1 MGPPKPNPSGSAAPS
16 GSEPETHATYRVL
29 PNAERRPSRLFHI
42 LQGILQ
48 PKSSGREMSHLQ
60 LSAQFNELLLNAEA
74 LDGRQIAQLINASV
88 AVPER
93 HHNIMALCGF
103 IKYQP
108 VDHIEAL
115 WLAVEDMVK
124 PEGPSEPR
132 HLALKFMADLICG
145 QYNRLGVLRTVF
157 YDALARCRKWDDFP
171 YVIRGLWQLTKDGRD
186 LYACD
191 RDLIP
196 LLLWWVDFAYQ
207 QIKSNKGESSST
219 DNASRTLNKVFATPK
234 PTEIVREVSGA
245 RGSGST
251 GGMSPRKSTGPQV
264 SPGQSA
270 SSFFTA
276 TLSSLFSGTS
286 VGEGTGKVKKAPS
299 VQPSST
305 PSAPSSGTSELSSN
319 PPELDQFLRID
330 IPPHDLLTVVL
341 RYIRDIISI
350 HFAQLQEIH
359 LVQLIDYFYQNFCY
373 ECSADLLIELVYI
386 IESIILYGQV
396 PKPSLPTFFRLLC
409 LLVNVRHPEVHE
421 KLSKD
426 ILTQFVR
433 THYHRLAIKELIQV
447 LDDPGSR
454 TNVRLCHGALYLL
467 GRWVWNSPEPDRAEP
482 FYTML
487 LHLTAN
493 LLRTKAN
500 EPPLSPLLV
509 YDIMGHLDCF
519 TTYCVDNIF
528 GGTEKQR
535 ASDFVFRI
543 TSLEWEAALAAL
555 QVYADEWAIPQSTL
569 YVQTS
574 TLALPATCQKLS
586 PVIPGRGN
594 EEELSGGRPGTARSP
609 NPSETTKLSRPTTT
623 APPHGPSQGIRKS
636 KMNNNA
642 STPSSRVP
650 SSGPDGSN
658 GNGGG
663 GPSNQSETQWSP
675 TLPTSLQPGDLVL
688 LTQERFYRVVLFMIE
703 LANRLPQYFPCRS
716 LIQFLDHYCRNAFV
730 PDEMLLRILEFYDR
744 KGELLP
750 LKPQWLTHLRALV
763 IGSVWV
769 LGSQTSEETTP
780 ASGAKRRRPYTAC
793 PVMPKFSVIQDSS
806 DIGSLLEQVTPC
818 SRPDL
823 VRHRM
828 VGLLADACNRCKD
841 LCLNELC
848 PILIPYLKLWIP
860 LECNPA
866 ILVRLIHLLLDVA
879 LSVEGEAPYF
889 RQLVRILLTMA
900 YFPQT
905 GSTFGG
911 KLPAA
916 LGAELI
922 IPEESN
928 RSRHGCPR
936 VRTTGIGRRGDTGM
950 RRTSLQGQRY
960 LVGHGGPADAYNLPG
975 KHHHQQHYNH
985 HHVVGTSSS
994 SGSSVV
1000 GSGSHPSSTPTAS
1013 TAGTGISHR
1022 SRRSMKNVMRTTLG
1036 GGRLDTLSKLLAD
1049 NSEHAQFLTGQGLLP
1064 LQLVAYPFALTD
1076 LRVLPPVAIRAY
1088 AAAYGLARLLRH
1100 YLVSIRAAYPARV
1113 SRYLFRKALVLVNER
1128 NQVRLETR
1136 FTLLQALLALRAND
1150 EYRVYFHFSCAS
1162 GKDVAFPSLT
1172 CRIDRHDEDPLD
1184 WDIYGAPDDITR
1196 GDKSRVPDGAP
1207 GTVADESIKSHNHD
1221 GKSGGGS
1228 LTRRLSSRQTLG
1240 LKKLAGSTVSLSGET
1255 LGKSSNHNRS
1265 PLDHTTTVMSH
1276 PRSSAQ
1282 DGSLMTTSTP
1292 TGNDEYQSPGLLAS
1306 SLVPSPFLFSYLP
1319 PTTYGSTGS
1328 RELSP
1333 GLPVPL
1339 KREALGLKRYLNTLI
1354 RLLRQETSWA
1364 ILRLVLVYLPDQLN
1378 CTALF
1383 HGQVHGIRH
1392 LVDKLVRLVQ
1402 NYPMP
1407 VECVEQ
1413 DVQVQVMSARMLHE
1427 QNTIWARRMANAREY
1442 KRTPLDAAFDAS
1454 RSLLTTMYQTQVG
1467 TLTGRRSP
1475 SSTKD
1480 KVTSWRHSGE
1490 ALDRAVEQAN
1500 LAVYYYAY
1508 AILPHL
1514 LYSYR
1519 GVLDKRHFTSLTAC
1533 FIKGLHH
1540 LLDDRVIMVCMHAL
1554 QLSCYE
1560 IPQEMTRELPRILT
1574 ALNQVITMGTLDV
1587 YILEFLS
1594 ALARLPKLRVNLV
1607 PENYKCIFSIALKY
1621 IKSSNE
1627 ANTGWKLSDED
1638 GDEDAPKTTVSR
1650 GAIHALSQY
1659 VLTLAYQVIDVWFM
1673 ATKLADRKQYVEMIV
1688 RGLILANR
1696 NPTELDEATEMC
1708 IDMLLRYTYSNVS
1721 LKPTQSKEIVQLL
1734 LMGPHFLMQRAQQL
1748 EVDLYQ
1754 ELQGIDIQQLI
1765 NNDANPPDKTTSTVE
1780 PPSRSLFK
1788 TILVR
1793 TPESS
1798 YVEERTWVQGHG
1810 IVTVGTSKFTP
1821 WSNVTIRRPSGVV
1834 SLLAHLN
1841 NELKV
1846 FLEAVGDT
1854 SVGLADGGV
1863 PLPSRRLEA
1872 PGSSDVDVASLL
1884 LTHWKMNPDQVDHYL
1899 QSLTSYCQSR
1909 RVDATVPTSL
1919 APPVESSGPLT
1930 TGDPSGLNT
1939 TPVSPPTL
1947 TVPNKK
1953 FPTMDPSPRRSRVK
1967 GRSLSISKVPMD
1979 WLRSSSA
1986 NVGELVSSS
1995 YTPSFQ
2001 PPGSLA
2007 PVPEIDT
2014 GDVTHPSTGLLH
2026 MGYPSGEG
2034 AALLHRSKS
2043 DPQPP
2048 QVRRRRSTISE
2059 VLRHHATGQT
2069 AQGGSP
2075 DRPDRE
2081 LGTSPSPLADLNH
2094 MVKSESYLSGYV
2106 RDVLS
2111 RFSTPLPGLTS
2122 PGATHASITQ
2132 LLKGASAVDTTSS
2145 FMTPQET
2152 LFNPFFLYGQ
2162 FSSYPDIAHIEPLRP
2177 VPDDESFKRH
2187 LRILDHVA
2195 VIDFH
2200 KIGIIYVGPGKT
2212 QEVEILQ
2219 TTQCPSGFWRF
2230 LSNIGTLFSLRD
2242 CKDIYIGG
2250 LDKDFGTDGEY
2261 SVYWKED
2268 ITQVAFHV
2276 TPLMPTNFQ
2285 QDPQCNLKKRHV
2297 GNDYVRI
2304 IYNESGQAYRF
2315 DTIRCEFNFVN
2326 IVIEPLT
2333 HNKPRGQ
2340 VGSIP
2345 SAGGDGDEH
2354 LSQPLSTT
2362 GITPT
2367 ESKYNSVDLL
2377 TSTSDTS
2384 TSGEDDNGWS
2394 PYDAVRGTIGMD
2406 GSLASVPQY
2415 RVYLQRH
2422 PDMPQFSPITEPKVM
2437 SEDAIAP
2444 FVRQV
2449 AMHANIFTQ
2458 VFLQSGVKNGTEY
2471 VSNWRERLRQIKTI
2485 KGRVLAAHAQRQAA
2499 KDGGSGEPATL
2510 SLSGQSTPI
2519 AEATRSPGSSQ
2530 DNIAG
2535 STVNFFSR
2543 TLSVS
2548 LSGPNT
2554 PSKPTNVNLQPSSA
2568 TPQTA
2573 SEQTTGSGDHSA
2585 HLSTAT
2591 SPNPAA
2597 RGNTAGSARIQ
2608 PSSVRQADRRLDFT
2622 KYFQ

>member
-1 MGPPKPNPSGSAAPS
+1 MGPPKSNPGSSAAAPS
-16 GSEPETHATYRVL
+16 AGEPETQATYRVL
-29 PNAERRPSRLFHI
+29 PNAERRPSRIFHI
-42 LQGILQ
+42 LQDILQ
-48 PKSSGREMSHLQ
+48 PKSSGREVPHLQ
-60 LSAQFNELLLNAEA
+60 LSAQFNELLLNAKA
-74 LDGRQIAQLINASV
+74 LDGRQIAPLINASV

-93 HHNIMALCGF
+93 HHNIIGLCEF

-132 HLALKFMADLICG
+132 HLALQFMADLICG

-157 YDALARCRKWDDFP
+157 YDALAKCRKWDDFP

-196 LLLWWVDFAYQ
+196 LLLWWVDFAGQ
-207 QIKSNKGESSST
+207 KIKSNKSASSLAG
-219 DNASRTLNKVFATPK
+219 DASHTPTK
-234 PTEIVREVSGA
+234 TSGTPRPTKGVRKVSGA
-245 RGSGST
+245 KGTGST
-251 GGMSPRKSTGPQV
+251 GDVSPKKPTDPQV

-270 SSFFTA
+270 SSFFST

-286 VGEGTGKVKKAPS
+286 AGEGAGKAKK
-299 VQPSST
+299 SS
-305 PSAPSSGTSELSSN
+305 SAPTSETPESSSN
-319 PPELDQFLRID
+319 PPELDQFLRLD
-330 IPPHDLLTVVL
+330 IAPQDLLTLVL
-341 RYIRDIISI
+341 RYIRSILSI

-359 LVQLIDYFYQNFCY
+359 LVQLIDYFYQNFCFDV
-373 ECSADLLIELVYI
+373 SADLYLELVYI

-426 ILTQFVR
+426 ILSQFVR
-433 THYHRLAIKELIQV
+433 THYHRLAIKELVQV
-447 LDDPGSR
+447 LGDPKSR

-467 GRWVWNSPEPDRAEP
+467 GRWVWNSSETEQAEP

-487 LHLTAN
+487 LHLAAN
-493 LLRTKAN
+493 LLKTKAN

-535 ASDFVFRI
+535 ALDFVFRI
-543 TSLEWEAALAAL
+543 TTLEWEAALAAL
-555 QVYADEWAIPQSTL
+555 QVYVDEWVIPHSTL
-569 YVQTS
+569 YAQTS
-574 TLALPATCQKLS
+574 TLALSPTCQKLS
-586 PVIPGRGN
+586 PVIPSRDN
-594 EEELSGGRPGTARSP
+594 EDELNGERPGTAGSP
-609 NPSETTKLSRPTTT
+609 IPGETTKLSRPMTA
-623 APPHGPSQGIRKS
+623 APPHGPSKGMRTPGMNKS
-636 KMNNNA
+636 A
-642 STPSSRVP
+642 SPSPSRVP
-650 SSGPDGSN
+650 SSGHDNGKGSS
-658 GNGGG
+658 
-663 GPSNQSETQWSP
+663 GPSRKSEAPWSP
-675 TLPTSLQPGDLVL
+675 TLPPSLQPGDLVL

-716 LIQFLDHYCRNAFV
+716 LMQFLDHYCRNAFV
-730 PDEMLLRILEFYDR
+730 PDEMLLRILDFYDL

-750 LKPQWLTHLRALV
+750 LRPQWLTHLRALV
-763 IGSVWV
+763 IGSTWV
-769 LGSQTSEETTP
+769 VGSQISAET
-780 ASGAKRRRPYTAC
+780 AASSGAKRRRHCPAC
-793 PVMPKFSVIQDSS
+793 PGTSKISVIQDSS
-806 DIGSLLEQVTPC
+806 DIGPLLEQVTPC
-818 SRPDL
+818 FRPDL

-828 VGLLADACNRCKD
+828 MELLVDACNRSKD

-866 ILVRLIHLLLDVA
+866 ILVRLIHLLLDMA

-889 RQLVRILLTMA
+889 RQLVHILLTMA
-900 YFPQT
+900 YSPQT
-905 GSTFGG
+905 GSTAGG
-911 KLPAA
+911 KSLAA
-916 LGAELI
+916 LGEELVT
-922 IPEESN
+922 PEESS
-928 RSRHGCPR
+928 RGRHGGPR
-936 VRTTGIGRRGDTGM
+936 VRTTGIGRRGDAGM

-960 LVGHGGPADAYNLPG
+960 PAGHGGPSDAQDLYG
-975 KHHHQQHYNH
+975 KHQHRHNQH
-985 HHVVGTSSS
+985 PIARASSS
-994 SGSSVV
+994 NGSNMV
-1000 GSGSHPSSTPTAS
+1000 GGGSHSPSSPG

-1022 SRRSMKNVMRTTLG
+1022 SRRSMKNVMRTPLS
-1036 GGRLDTLSKLLAD
+1036 GGRFDTLSELLTD

-1064 LQLVAYPFALTD
+1064 LQLVAYPFTLGD

-1088 AAAYGLARLLRH
+1088 AAAYGLAHLLRH
-1100 YLVSIRAAYPARV
+1100 YLVSIRAAYPAQIA
-1113 SRYLFRKALVLVNER
+1113 RYLFRKALALVNER
-1128 NQVRLETR
+1128 TQVRLETR
-1136 FTLLQALLALRAND
+1136 FTLLQVLLALRAND
-1150 EYRVYFHFSCAS
+1150 EYRVYFHFPRVV
-1162 GKDVAFPSLT
+1162 GKDVAFPGLT
-1172 CRIDRHDEDPLD
+1172 CRTDRHHEDQLD
-1184 WDIYGAPDDITR
+1184 WDIYGVSNATTSDGKGRT
-1196 GDKSRVPDGAP
+1196 PDGAP
-1207 GTVADESIKSHNHD
+1207 GLLTDEPTISHGRDSKSD
-1221 GKSGGGS
+1221 GGS
-1228 LTRRLSSRQTLG
+1228 LTRRLSSRNTLG
-1240 LKKLAGSTVSLSGET
+1240 LKKLPGSTASLSGET
-1255 LGKSSNHNRS
+1255 LGKSSS
-1265 PLDHTTTVMSH
+1265 PSRPSVGH

-1282 DGSLMTTSTP
+1282 DGSTVMTPPTP
-1292 TGNDEYQSPGLLAS
+1292 GDDEHPSPGLLAS

-1319 PTTYGSTGS
+1319 PTGACGSTDS
-1328 RELSP
+1328 PELSP

-1339 KREALGLKRYLNTLI
+1339 KRETLGLKRYLRMLI

-1364 ILRLVLVYLPDQLN
+1364 ILRLMLVYLPDQLN

-1383 HGQVHGIRH
+1383 HGQVHGIRY
-1392 LVDKLVRLVQ
+1392 LVDKLVRVVQ
-1402 NYPMP
+1402 DYPMP
-1407 VECVEQ
+1407 VECVDQ
-1413 DVQVQVMSARMLHE
+1413 DAKVQVISAQMLHE
-1427 QNTIWARRMANAREY
+1427 QTTTWVRRMANAREY
-1442 KRTPLDAAFDAS
+1442 KRVPLDASFDAS
-1454 RSLLTTMYQTQVG
+1454 RSLLATMYQTQVVTPTEG
-1467 TLTGRRSP
+1467 IYP

-1490 ALDRAVEQAN
+1490 AMDRAVEQAN
-1500 LAVYYYAY
+1500 LAVYYHAY

-1574 ALNQVITMGTLDV
+1574 ALNQVITMGALDV

-1607 PENYKCIFSIALKY
+1607 PENYKCIFTIALKY

-1627 ANTGWKLSDED
+1627 ANTGWKLADED
-1638 GDEDAPKTTVSR
+1638 GDEDAPKATVSR

-1673 ATKLADRKQYVEMIV
+1673 ATKLADRRQYVEMIV
-1688 RGLILANR
+1688 RGLKLANR

-1708 IDMLLRYTYSNVS
+1708 IDMLLRYAYSNVS

-1734 LMGPHFLMQRAQQL
+1734 LMGPQFLMQRAQQL

-1754 ELQGIDIQQLI
+1754 ELQGADIQQLTS
-1765 NNDANPPDKTTSTVE
+1765 NGSGPSAKDATPTAQPSS
-1780 PPSRSLFK
+1780 PAQSRSSFK

-1810 IVTVGTSKFTP
+1810 IITIATSKFTP

-1834 SLLAHLN
+1834 SLLVHLN

-1846 FLEAVGDT
+1846 FLETASDS
-1854 SVGLADGGV
+1854 SVGLTEGGV
-1863 PLPSRRLEA
+1863 PPASSRLEV
-1872 PGSSDVDVASLL
+1872 PGSSNVDVASLL
-1884 LTHWKMNPDQVDHYL
+1884 LTHWKMNSNQVDRYL
-1899 QSLTSYCQSR
+1899 QSLTSYCGPQS
-1909 RVDATVPTSL
+1909 VNATVPTNPL
-1919 APPVESSGPLT
+1919 APSVESGGPLMM
-1930 TGDPSGLNT
+1930 GEPSESNT
-1939 TPVSPPTL
+1939 TPLSPSTLAEPT
-1947 TVPNKK
+1947 KK
-1953 FPTMDPSPRRSRVK
+1953 FTTKDPSPRRSRVK
-1967 GRSLSISKVPMD
+1967 GRSLSISKSTMD
-1979 WLRSSSA
+1979 WLRSSS
-1986 NVGELVSSS
+1986 GDTKELVSSS

-2001 PPGSLA
+2001 PPSSLA

-2014 GDVTHPSTGLLH
+2014 GVQSHPS
-2026 MGYPSGEG
+2026 MGNLQTDYTSGEG

-2048 QVRRRRSTISE
+2048 LVRRRRSTISE

-2075 DRPDRE
+2075 DRSDRE
-2081 LGTSPSPLADLNH
+2081 SRLSPSPLDELNQ
-2094 MVKSESYLSGYV
+2094 MAKSELHLSGYV

-2111 RFSTPLPGLTS
+2111 RFGSPLPVLTS
-2122 PGATHASITQ
+2122 PGTAHTSIAQ
-2132 LLKGASAVDTTSS
+2132 RLKGTSAVDTTGS
-2145 FMTPQET
+2145 FMTPPET

-2162 FSSYPDIAHIEPLRP
+2162 FSNYPEISRIEPLRP
-2177 VPDDESFKRH
+2177 VPDDETFKRH
-2187 LRILDHVA
+2187 LRSLDHVA

-2276 TPLMPTNFQ
+2276 TPLMPTNLQ
-2285 QDPQCNLKKRHV
+2285 HDPQCNLKKRHV

-2315 DTIRCEFNFVN
+2315 DTIRCDFNFVN

-2333 HNKPRGQ
+2333 HNKPHGEVESLLPTR
-2340 VGSIP
+2340 
-2345 SAGGDGDEH
+2345 GDGDEH
-2354 LSQPLSTT
+2354 LSQPLSTV
-2362 GITPT
+2362 GPTPT
-2367 ESKYNSVDLL
+2367 EAKRNSVDLL

-2394 PYDAVRGTIGMD
+2394 PYDRVTGTIGME
-2406 GSLASVPQY
+2406 GSLSSVPQY

-2422 PDMPQFSPITEPKVM
+2422 PDMPQFSPITEPKIM
-2437 SEDAIAP
+2437 SEDAVAP

-2458 VFLQSGVKNGTEY
+2458 
-2471 VSNWRERLRQIKTI
+2471 
-2485 KGRVLAAHAQRQAA
+2485 
-2499 KDGGSGEPATL
+2499 
-2510 SLSGQSTPI
+2510 
-2519 AEATRSPGSSQ
+2519 
-2530 DNIAG
+2530 
-2535 STVNFFSR
+2535 
-2543 TLSVS
+2543 
-2548 LSGPNT
+2548 
-2554 PSKPTNVNLQPSSA
+2554 
-2568 TPQTA
+2568 
-2573 SEQTTGSGDHSA
+2573 
-2585 HLSTAT
+2585 
-2591 SPNPAA
+2591 
-2597 RGNTAGSARIQ
+2597 
-2608 PSSVRQADRRLDFT
+2608 
-2622 KYFQ
+2622 